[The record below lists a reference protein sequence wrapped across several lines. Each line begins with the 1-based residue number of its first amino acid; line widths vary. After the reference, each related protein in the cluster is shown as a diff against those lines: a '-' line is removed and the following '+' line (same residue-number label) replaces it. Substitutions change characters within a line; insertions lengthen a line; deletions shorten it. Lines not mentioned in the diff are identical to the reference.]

1 MSGQL
6 LTSDTDWCAE
16 IVHEKLVEALN
27 IFLPLRPSKQGAKKD
42 WIDREVK
49 KKAQLKK
56 PTPKANSGSVT

>member
-6 LTSDTDWCAE
+6 LTSDTNRCAE

-27 IFLPLRPSKQGAKKD
+27 TFLPLKPSKQGAEKD

-49 KKAQLKK
+49 KIL
-56 PTPKANSGSVT
+56 S